1 MALSV
6 PFLWGLNVVAVK
18 TGVTQIPPLFLL
30 AVRFL
35 IVAGLTLPFARPPLW
50 EEVKPLALV
59 SITMGVGSFGLLFL
73 GVARSDVS
81 SAAIAGQLGVPFSAL
96 LAVLVFRERL
106 GWRRILGILLALA
119 GVVVIAG
126 APRSAG
132 NLAGLALV
140 VTSSVAWAVANILL
154 KRYGPFDTLKL
165 TAWGAVF
172 TAPPL
177 LILSAFFEHEQ
188 MAALGRASPVAWGSL
203 AFIAIGSS
211 IVAYGFWYF
220 LLNRYA
226 VGQVVPFALL
236 SPVFSV
242 LAGVVVLGDRLTLPI
257 LVGGLMTVAGVGI
270 IEIRLMHW
278 GRPATALR
286 T

>member
-1 MALSV
+1 MALLV

-18 TGVTQIPPLFLL
+18 MGATQIPPLFLL
-30 AVRFL
+30 ALRFL
-35 IVAGLTLPFARPPLW
+35 IVAGLTLPFARLPLW

-96 LAVLVFRERL
+96 LAVLLLRERL
-106 GWRRILGILLALA
+106 GWRRVLGILLALA

-165 TAWGAVF
+165 TAWGAVL

-177 LILSAFFEHEQ
+177 LMLSAFFEHGQ
-188 MAALGRASPVAWGSL
+188 MAALGQASPVAWGSL

-226 VGQVVPFALL
+226 VSQVVPFALL

-257 LVGGLMTVAGVGI
+257 LAGGLMTVAGVGI